1 MPQNRRGVQR
11 VYARNKSKII
21 KNINNVNN
29 MPESQNIEYKSSW
42 HEEYLDWICGFANAQ
57 GGKIYIGKDNSGN
70 VIGVADYK
78 DLMEKI
84 PNKIKNLMG
93 ITAEVNLL
101 HEDEKHFIEIIV
113 QPYSVPISL
122 RGRYFYR
129 SGSVKQELTGAALN
143 EFLLERLGKKW
154 DSVPVP
160 TVQVEDLKPETF
172 NFFKEKGI
180 KSNRLDVES
189 RNDTPIQV
197 LENLKYVDKNILNR
211 AAVMLFHPDP
221 EKFVSGA
228 YIKIGFFRTDS
239 DLLFQDEIH
248 GNLFEQIEKTMD
260 FLLTKYTKALISYEE
275 LTRVETYEY
284 PKDALREALLNAVS
298 HKDYTGPYPIQISV
312 YVDKIMIWNYGRLPE
327 NWTVEDLLNKH
338 SSQPRNPDIATA
350 FFRSGYVESWGRG
363 MDKMKNL
370 CLEAKIPVPQFSCKG
385 NDFWTIFRKDVYNKE
400 YLSKLGLNERQID
413 ALLYFKSKGK
423 ITSSEYAE
431 KYNISD
437 RTARRDLS
445 ELSEGKLLKNEGDN
459 KFSHYVFP

>member
-1 MPQNRRGVQR
+1 M
-11 VYARNKSKII
+11 S
-21 KNINNVNN
+21 
-29 MPESQNIEYKSSW
+29 ESQNIEYKSSW
-42 HEEYLDWICGFANAQ
+42 HDDYLDWICGFANAQ
-57 GGKIYIGKDNSGN
+57 GGKIYIGKDDNGN

-78 DLMEKI
+78 ELMEKI
-84 PNKIKNLMG
+84 PNKIKNQLG

-101 HEDEKHFIEIIV
+101 QEDGKHFIEIVV

-129 SGSVKQELTGAALN
+129 SGSVRQELTGAALN
-143 EFLLERLGKKW
+143 EFMLKRIGKKW
-154 DSVPVP
+154 DGVPVP
-160 TVQVEDLKPETF
+160 NVKVEDLKADTF
-172 NFFKEKGI
+172 TFFKEKGI
-180 KSNRLDVES
+180 KSGRIDEAS
-189 RNDTPIQV
+189 RNDTPLQV
-197 LENLKYVDKNILNR
+197 LENLKLVENNYLNR

-248 GNLFEQIEKTMD
+248 GNLFEQVEKTVD
-260 FLLTKYTKALISYEE
+260 FLLTKYTKALISYEG

-284 PKDALREALLNAVS
+284 PKDALREAVLNAVA

-312 YVDKIMIWNYGRLPE
+312 YPDKIMIWNYGRLPE
-327 NWTVEDLLNKH
+327 NWTVEDLLDKH

-385 NDFWTIFRKDVYNKE
+385 NDFWTVFRKDIYNKE
-400 YLSKLGLNERQID
+400 DLSKLGLNDRQID
-413 ALLYFKSKGK
+413 ALLFFKSKGE

-445 ELSEGKLLKNEGDN
+445 ELTENKLLKNEGDTN
-459 KFSHYVFP
+459 HSKYVFP

>member
-1 MPQNRRGVQR
+1 
-11 VYARNKSKII
+11 
-21 KNINNVNN
+21 

-42 HEEYLDWICGFANAQ
+42 HDDYLDWICGFANAQ
-57 GGKIYIGKDNSGN
+57 GGKIYIGKDDNGN
-70 VIGVADYK
+70 VVGVADYK
-78 DLMEKI
+78 DLMERI
-84 PNKIKNLMG
+84 PNKIKNQLG

-101 HEDEKHFIEIIV
+101 QEDGKHYIEIVV

-143 EFLLERLGKKW
+143 EFMLKRIGKKW
-154 DSVPVP
+154 DGVPVP
-160 TVQVEDLKPETF
+160 NVTVEDLKADTF
-172 NFFKEKGI
+172 IFFKEKGI
-180 KSNRLDVES
+180 KSGRIDEAS
-189 RNDTPIQV
+189 RNDTPLQV
-197 LENLKYVDKNILNR
+197 LENLKLVDKNLLNK

-248 GNLFEQIEKTMD
+248 GNLFEQVEKTVD
-260 FLLTKYTKALISYEE
+260 FLLTKYTKALISYEG

-284 PKDALREALLNAVS
+284 PKDALREALLNAVA

-312 YVDKIMIWNYGRLPE
+312 YADKIMIWNYGRLPE
-327 NWTVEDLLNKH
+327 NWTVEDLLDKH

-370 CLEAKIPVPQFSCKG
+370 CIEAKIPVPQFFCKG
-385 NDFWTIFRKDVYNKE
+385 NDFWTVFRKDIYNKE
-400 YLSKLGLNERQID
+400 DLSKLGLNDRQIK
-413 ALLYFKSKGK
+413 AVLYVKEKGK
-423 ITSSEYAE
+423 ITNSEYQE
-431 KYNISD
+431 INGIGKSVTID
-437 RTARRDLS
+437 ELRDLVEQQIFVRIGETGRGTYY
-445 ELSEGKLLKNEGDN
+445 ELSNKNDR
-459 KFSHYVFP
+459 

>member
-1 MPQNRRGVQR
+1 
-11 VYARNKSKII
+11 
-21 KNINNVNN
+21 
-29 MPESQNIEYKSSW
+29 MPEQQNIEYKSSW

-57 GGKIYIGKDNSGN
+57 GGKIYIGKNDRGD
-70 VIGVADYK
+70 VIGIADFK

-84 PNKIKNLMG
+84 PNKIKNLLG

-101 HEDEKHFIEIIV
+101 QEDDKHYIEIV
-113 QPYSVPISL
+113 VAPYSVPISL

-143 EFLLERLGKKW
+143 GFLLERIGKKW

-160 TVQVEDLKPETF
+160 NVQVEDLKPETF
-172 NFFKEKGI
+172 TLFKEKGI
-180 KSNRLDVES
+180 KSGRLDEDS
-189 RNDTPIQV
+189 HNDTPLQV
-197 LENLKYVDKNILNR
+197 IENLKLADKDILNR

-260 FLLTKYTKALISYEE
+260 LLLTKYTKALISYDG

-284 PKDALREALLNAVS
+284 PKDALREALLNAVA
-298 HKDYTGPYPIQISV
+298 HKDYMGPYPIQISV
-312 YVDKIMIWNYGRLPE
+312 YADKIMIWNYGRLPE
-327 NWTVEDLLNKH
+327 NWTVEDLLDKH

-363 MDKMKNL
+363 VDKMKNL
-370 CLEAKIPVPQFSCKG
+370 CLDANIPVPQFSCKG
-385 NDFWTIFRKDVYNKE
+385 NDFWTVFRKDIYNKE
-400 YLSKLGLNERQID
+400 GLSKLGLNDRQID
-413 ALLYFKSKGK
+413 ALLFFKEKRE

-431 KYNISD
+431 KYNVSY

-445 ELSEGKLLKNEGDN
+445 ELTEMDLLKNEGDTN
-459 KFSHYVFP
+459 HSKYIFL